1 MPAIPFHRAHGL
13 STGVGHGLGTGVRR
27 GLGIGVTLAVTVAVA
42 VVVGDAVGVGVGVVP
57 CPQYLPPVSKKSN
70 PPGVPPQAIISL
82 PVHTAVWEER
92 AAGAL
97 VVLVAVQLSVPG
109 SYRPPVF
116 KKPAP
121 LSPPQTIISLPVQT
135 AA

>member
-1 MPAIPFHRAHGL
+1 V
-13 STGVGHGLGTGVRR
+13 GVG
-27 GLGIGVTLAVTVAVA
+27 LAVDVGVAVA
-42 VVVGDAVGVGVGVVP
+42 VAIAVGVGDADGVGVGGVP

-82 PVHTAVWEER
+82 PVHTAVWEKR

-109 SYRPPVF
+109 LYLPPVLKRF
-116 KKPAP
+116 ELA
-121 LSPPQTIISLPVQT
+121 LPPQTIISLPVQT
-135 AA
+135 AV